1 MKQIV
6 AKLLGEAKFNT
17 ATTETYN
24 IVIQNLLLLMLLH
37 INCEIGGLSIIL

>member
-1 MKQIV
+1 MKQIG

-24 IVIQNLLLLMLLH
+24 IQYTDSASH
-37 INCEIGGLSIIL
+37 CIIAH